1 MRPYQ
6 LKIINMA
13 IKNLMLVIFA
23 APLLMIGCKTAK
35 TPVVTSVSQTSGIE
49 CGTQVPVFQLEILP
63 VFEKKC
69 NNCHGKRAAGGYNFT
84 IMDDIYRAAN
94 NGELLSTI
102 RWEPHFP
109 QMPQQRDKLDDA
121 TIHTIECWIKTGM
134 K

>member
-1 MRPYQ
+1 M
-6 LKIINMA
+6 NMT
-13 IKNLMLVIFA
+13 IKKSVFILAA
-23 APLLMIGCKTAK
+23 APLLISGCKTTK
-35 TPVVTSVSQTSGIE
+35 PPVAAAVSQTAAVA
-49 CGTQVPVFQLEILP
+49 CGTQIPIFQLEILP

-69 NNCHGKRAAGGYNFT
+69 NNCHGNRAAGGYNFT